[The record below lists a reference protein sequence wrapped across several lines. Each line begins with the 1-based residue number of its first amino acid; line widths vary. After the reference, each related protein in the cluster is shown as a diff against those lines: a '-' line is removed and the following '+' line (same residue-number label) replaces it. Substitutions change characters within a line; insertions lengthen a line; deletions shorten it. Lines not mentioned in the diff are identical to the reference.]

1 MKTDR
6 RNFLG
11 VTTAI
16 AGAGIL
22 SSFRQGGKSL
32 PRYQPTGKGLK
43 LTFKPYELQLKH
55 TFTIASNSRKTT
67 AVMLTEIEWEG
78 VTGYG
83 EASMPPYLGESHQ
96 TATKFLSS
104 LNLSQFKDPFRLE
117 EILEYVDGVL
127 PGNCAAKASVDI
139 ALHDLIGKLL
149 NQPWYRIWG
158 YSPENTPLTTFTI
171 GIDKSEEVIAKTK
184 EASAFKIL
192 KIKIGGGNDEEMIKS
207 VRSVTNVPLCVDANQ
222 GWKDRREALDKIHW
236 LKEQGVV
243 FIEQPFE
250 KHNLDDTAWL
260 TQNSP
265 LPILADEA
273 MQRLGDLERLHG
285 VFSGINCKLMKCT
298 GMREAHK
305 IIEMA
310 RSLKMK
316 TLIGCMT
323 ETSCGTSAAAQL
335 SPIVDW
341 ADLDGNLLI
350 SNDVFEGMKVVN
362 GKVTLS
368 DLPGIGVKELN
379 GKYR

>member
-6 RNFLG
+6 RKFIG
-11 VTTAI
+11 ATTMV
-16 AGAGIL
+16 AGMGIL
-22 SSFRQGGKSL
+22 SSFEQKEKAL
-32 PRYQPTGKGLK
+32 PRYQPNGKGLK
-43 LTFKPYELQLKH
+43 LTFRPYELQLKH
-55 TFTIASNSRKTT
+55 TFTIASNSRTTT

-117 EILEYVDGVL
+117 EILDYVDTVM

-158 YSPENTPLTTFTI
+158 YSAEKTPLTTFTI
-171 GIDKSEEVIAKTK
+171 GIDKSAEVIAKTK
-184 EASAFKIL
+184 EAAPFKIL

-207 VRSVTNVPLCVDANQ
+207 VRSVTNVPLCVDVNQ
-222 GWKDRREALDKIHW
+222 GWKDRQEALDKIHW
-236 LKEQGVV
+236 LKDQGVV
-243 FIEQPFE
+243 FIEQPMD
-250 KHNLDDTAWL
+250 KNNYDDTAWL

-273 MQRLGDLERLHG
+273 LQRIGDLKKLQG
-285 VFSGINCKLMKCT
+285 VYSGINCKLMKCT
-298 GMREAHK
+298 GMREAHR

-350 SNDVFEGMKVVN
+350 TNDLFEGMKVIE
-362 GKVTLS
+362 GKITLS
-368 DLPGIGVKELN
+368 TLPGIGIRKLN
-379 GKYR
+379 K

>member
-1 MKTDR
+1 MKTNR
-6 RNFLG
+6 RTFLG
-11 VTTAI
+11 ATTMA

-22 SSFRQGGKSL
+22 SSFSKDGKSL
-32 PRYQPTGKGLK
+32 PHYKPTGNGLK
-43 LTFKPYELQLKH
+43 FTLRPFELQLRH
-55 TFTIASNSRKTT
+55 VFTIASNSRTTT
-67 AVMLTEIEWEG
+67 AVMLTELEWEG

-104 LNLSQFKDPFRLE
+104 LNLSQFKDPFKME
-117 EILEYVDGVL
+117 EILDYVDASL
-127 PGNCAAKASVDI
+127 PGNCAAKAAVDI
-139 ALHDLIGKLL
+139 ALHDLVGKLL
-149 NQPWYRIWG
+149 NQPWHRIWG

-207 VRSVTNVPLCVDANQ
+207 VRSVTKVPLCVDVNQ
-222 GWKDRREALDKIHW
+222 GWKDRQEALDKIFW

-243 FIEQPFE
+243 FIEQPMD
-250 KHNLDDTAWL
+250 KHNFDDTAWL
-260 TQNSP
+260 TQHSP
-265 LPILADEA
+265 LPIIADEA
-273 MQRLGDLERLHG
+273 LQRVGDLERLHG
-285 VFSGINCKLMKCT
+285 VYSGVNCKLMKCT

-323 ETSCGTSAAAQL
+323 ETSCGISAAAQL

-350 SNDVFEGMKVVN
+350 SNDQFVGMKVVE

-368 DLPGIGVKELN
+368 DLPGIGIRK
-379 GKYR
+379 G